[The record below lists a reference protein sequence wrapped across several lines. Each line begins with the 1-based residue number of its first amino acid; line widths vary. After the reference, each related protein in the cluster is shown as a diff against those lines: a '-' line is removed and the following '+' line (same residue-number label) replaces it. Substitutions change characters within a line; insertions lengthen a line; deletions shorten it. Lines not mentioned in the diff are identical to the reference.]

1 MRRTIL
7 KGLLFLFMLMPLM
20 VIGQKVP
27 AGRCD
32 VKISSDFESSCLLTE
47 YYKADS
53 TLLLPDSATCYA
65 ACKGNKVVYTA
76 TVSNAAILDWQIE
89 GAENYTVS
97 SDSLSVEVLW
107 GDEERGSVTAS
118 AVGLQGDT
126 CMQTLC
132 VLLVDPP
139 VVGSVTVPSFYIDP
153 SGLKII
159 EICLGETIVLTDESS
174 ASTSALT
181 GFLWDTPYG
190 QYTTRNCSIVP
201 TQEGRFII
209 LHEVQNECGCTSSEE
224 IEVVVAAK
232 SDLELSCYG
241 TVCAGSTATYTVLK
255 PDCKNYHWSVK
266 HGYIVSGQ
274 DTPTVTVQ
282 WGDSPSGYGVISI
295 DGAPCNMKCDAL
307 LSKRIPIISPD
318 VAIVGPDTLCL
329 GDVQLYELPL
339 WGSTD
344 YSWSC
349 TPSVGVRHIPYEAPN
364 QFLAEFSQPGVYR
377 MAADYECGFIGCG
390 PYTSALKT
398 VVVLDTLAIHA
409 PTDVCLNEMVALALN
424 VPGVQARWTVRDN
437 DGVLLCDT
445 ITDTLRYKFPLT
457 GNVSVSAYHK
467 DYCKP
472 AVCGITVHDN
482 PPPMYLSD
490 TSALMACGNGSL
502 LLGDTPTSRRY
513 YLKWVSMCDTA
524 NFFEGDTVSVHF
536 SDTACSLL
544 VYQVDRVYGCIS
556 TPDTK
561 AVTPFRLLPP
571 RGRNYSI
578 TSGCTLDLSV
588 PDQSDNVEY
597 EWTVGN
603 TQYLSIVGNGIS
615 NVATIYA
622 NHLPNNAIYGIPVYL
637 KRIYCDTIQQIDT
650 FKLDISDHHVFIVPH
665 GETICQNT
673 PLVLSVSGVS
683 QGVSIEWYTAES
695 GYSLSGNNRVW
706 IPMGTGWQRFS
717 AKLTNLNYCEDSII
731 LYDSVYVLPAPVFN
745 ITYANGVFYVPTFGN
760 NATYQWEKD
769 HVILSST
776 GPTCSSEGYGV
787 YSCTVTLDGGNGC
800 SYTDN
805 FQYIADIN
813 VQPCDGVDV
822 VADPPSGL
830 STIVHIVDSNI
841 PALLYS
847 TITWKVSIDED
858 DNPAAHFQSISRYSA
873 RMTVNSPG
881 IYTVLVKADGA
892 SHPYYCYSGRVN
904 VTFAYNPQIGV
915 EYNCDDNTIT
925 VTDLSTYLPGT
936 LVPQRRVMNVN
947 VDTLILNGNSC
958 QFSVRQNT
966 TNRIK
971 MTFLDGSGCSVNKNI
986 FIPLSPEITSC
997 SVPDN
1002 VCSETPFEVSLSA
1015 RNANSY
1021 TWDFGDGA
1029 GGITKEMSH
1038 TYIFDD
1044 SPLANN
1050 SYNIIAKVYNTIGC
1064 SADTSFSISVN
1075 PNPFTQVKLSMD
1087 TIKLC
1092 PGTEKVLTYQT
1103 SETPSFYQWIFKDD
1117 TSRSSSNQFNAYQT
1131 GNYFVIAS
1139 NDDGCI
1145 GQAMLN
1151 VPFLTAPVAFID
1163 GDTVF
1168 CQGDEIR
1175 LNGFTGDGFTY
1186 HWRITDRVNYTRTFD
1201 EGNIRFTADTA
1212 GFFTAYLE
1220 VSSDNEC
1227 PAFATHHF
1235 IVHPQPPAP
1244 SVAFGNPCINN
1255 PPVELHSTSGGSLYW
1270 SNGYHGSSAFYYS
1283 DGFATAHYYD
1293 ATTGCKSKEAEIFI
1307 HPQPNYDALLTG
1319 CYTKC
1324 PDALATSIP
1333 VYGFYPYQSD
1343 MLHWNWMHDGSAL
1356 HSGSEYSIAALPI
1369 PDFGGYQ
1376 LITKFGL
1383 GCMSESPALTI
1394 EPKDTCSC
1402 DSIRVVVRNVN
1413 CKAEGC
1419 ELYYDFDVE
1428 ICNHGG
1434 TALFNRMTTVT
1445 NDMITSVTP
1454 WPITLMRD
1462 SCQTVHVT
1470 MQRNTFGNSML
1481 TLTIYD
1487 PESNCKKSFGVPYG
1501 DMDCITTDCHLD
1513 LGDWFAVDE
1522 LCTLHQTSYFRVM
1535 LHPDMGIN
1543 SLLGFWSEPGQMI
1556 DFFFDGDHID
1566 GLYMADYGCLTQMA
1580 ADGGEIC
1587 FHAIV
1592 CTENKELCHAVLC
1605 LPAEELLNILP
1616 QDGKGGHGG
1625 VVSDTTQHSLP
1636 LSVFDLVPNPATDK
1650 VSVVGVDG
1658 VVEITV
1664 FDMLGRVVGTYRD
1677 VSVFSVSA
1685 LAKDSYIVK
1694 VVTADGH
1701 VEYRKLIKQ

>member
-344 YSWSC
+344 YSWSY
-349 TPSVGVRHIPYEAPN
+349 TPSVGVRRIPYEAPN
-364 QFLAEFSQPGVYR
+364 QFLAEFSQPGVYW

-482 PPPMYLSD
+482 PPPMHLSD
-490 TSALMACGNGSL
+490 TSALMACGNSSL

-513 YLKWVSMCDTA
+513 YLKWVPMCDTA

-536 SDTACSLL
+536 SDTACPLL

-561 AVTPFRLLPP
+561 AVTPFRLLPV
-571 RGRNYSI
+571 NHNI
-578 TSGCTLDLSV
+578 IDVHAGCTVKMSV

-597 EWTVGN
+597 EWSIQYTQFASFVGSNTGSTVVVRGN
-603 TQYLSIVGNGIS
+603 HIPNYPYNFSIRVTIKRTYCGSYQQLDTMFLNILYPDSIRIVGLQNVCQGSVIS
-615 NVATIYA
+615 MQATGTYGYNYHYRWKWA
-622 NHLPNNAIYGIPVYL
+622 EAPLGLDGFFETSSVNWPCNNPGWQHFWVERWKNPYS
-637 KRIYCDTIQQIDT
+637 CDTII
-650 FKLDISDHHVFIVPH
+650 
-665 GETICQNT
+665 
-673 PLVLSVSGVS
+673 
-683 QGVSIEWYTAES
+683 
-695 GYSLSGNNRVW
+695 
-706 IPMGTGWQRFS
+706 RF
-717 AKLTNLNYCEDSII
+717 DS
-731 LYDSVYVLPAPVFN
+731 
-745 ITYANGVFYVPTFGN
+745 FYVSPLPTAMISKIGN
-760 NATYQWEKD
+760 TLYVADQQNVVYHWYKD
-769 HVILSST
+769 GSLLPST
-776 GPTCSSEGYGV
+776 GPTCPLTGLGTYCCHVQSQYGLHCEDSMCYTHGPEAISTCDTLHVDAFVNIPDSSILV
-787 YSCTVTLDGGNGC
+787 TVLDPNATNITFFIAPFAQG
-800 SYTDN
+800 
-805 FQYIADIN
+805 QYINYFTRKFKCSQPGAYLIEVSAMIN
-813 VQPCDGVDV
+813 GECRKAQIRKVLPYIINMSYSYDCD
-822 VADPPSGL
+822 
-830 STIVHIVDSNI
+830 
-841 PALLYS
+841 S
-847 TITWKVSIDED
+847 TITVY
-858 DNPAAHFQSISRYSA
+858 DNS
-873 RMTVNSPG
+873 
-881 IYTVLVKADGA
+881 L
-892 SHPYYCYSGRVN
+892 
-904 VTFAYNPQIGV
+904 
-915 EYNCDDNTIT
+915 
-925 VTDLSTYLPGT
+925 YLPNIEMP
-936 LVPQRRVMNVN
+936 VR
-947 VDTLILNGNSC
+947 IL
-958 QFSVRQNT
+958 
-966 TNRIK
+966 
-971 MTFLDGSGCSVNKNI
+971 KNI
-986 FIPLSPEITSC
+986 FTRYDTLTGHQTMGCIKANLPGYNQIVMQFIDTVNMVNCTIKKDFHIPPFPTIDMVEYPS
-997 SVPDN
+997 N
-1002 VCSETPFEVSLSA
+1002 VCDGTPFNLSIEA
-1015 RNANSY
+1015 SNANNVLW
-1021 TWDFGDGA
+1021 TFDDGSR
-1029 GGITKEMSH
+1029 GYNRSLEH
-1038 TYIFDD
+1038 TYNYDN
-1044 SPLANN
+1044 SPLAFNTHT
-1050 SYNIIAKVYNTIGC
+1050 IIATAYNSIGC
-1064 SADTSFSISVN
+1064 STNTSFNTRVN
-1075 PNPFTQVKLSMD
+1075 PNPLSSSQLLLID
-1087 TIKLC
+1087 TTLLC
-1092 PGTEKVLTYQT
+1092 PGSADTILFPIWNSGYTYI
-1103 SETPSFYQWIFKDD
+1103 WIDHLLSD
-1117 TSRSSSNQFNAYQT
+1117 TLQIPSSSYEAYHT
-1131 GNYFVIAS
+1131 GNYSVRVETPI
-1139 NDDGCI
+1139 GCVKE
-1145 GQAMLN
+1145 AMLN

-1255 PPVELHSTSGGSLYW
+1255 PPVELHSTSGGPLYW

-1454 WPITLMRD
+1454 WPITLMHD

-1481 TLTIYD
+1481 TLTIFD

-1566 GLYMADYGCLTQMA
+1566 GLYMADYGRLTQMA

-1605 LPAEELLNILP
+1605 LSAEELLNILP

-1650 VSVVGVDG
+1650 VSVVGVGG
-1658 VVEITV
+1658 VAEITV
-1664 FDMLGRVVGTYRD
+1664 FDMFGRVVGTYRD